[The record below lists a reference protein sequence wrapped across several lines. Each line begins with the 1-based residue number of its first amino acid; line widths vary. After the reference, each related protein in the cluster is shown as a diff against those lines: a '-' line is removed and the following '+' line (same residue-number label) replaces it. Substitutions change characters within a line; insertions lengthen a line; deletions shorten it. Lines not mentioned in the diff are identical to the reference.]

1 MFRALL
7 FLALISVPLRAEIVV
22 SAAASLEDVL
32 ADASV
37 QWRKR
42 GGEVVRLNLG
52 PSHALALQIE
62 SGAPADVFV
71 SAAESDIDR
80 LQSRDLLVPSS
91 RRAIASNP
99 LVVIVPR
106 SSTLRIR
113 DARHLSSASVRRF
126 VIADP
131 ETSPAGMGA
140 KQFLV
145 STGVWT
151 PLARRVIPA
160 ADVRGALAIVA
171 SGAADAGIV
180 FRTDALSSPEVR
192 IAFQPRIAPIRYTGA
207 VIRRSA
213 PKAAAKAFLEF
224 LASPAGKAIFRNH
237 GFGPPGPE

>member
-1 MFRALL
+1 MARALL
-7 FLALISVPLRAEIVV
+7 FLALLSLPLRAEVVV

-32 ADASV
+32 ADASA
-37 QWRKR
+37 QWQKR

-52 PSHALALQIE
+52 ASHALALQIE

-80 LQSRDLLVPSS
+80 LQSRGLLVPGS

-106 SSTLRIR
+106 SSALRIR
-113 DARHLSSASVRRF
+113 DARQLASASVRRF
-126 VIADP
+126 AIADP

-140 KQFLV
+140 KDFLV
-145 STGVWT
+145 RAGVW
-151 PLARRVIPA
+151 PALAPRVIPA

-180 FRTDALSSPEVR
+180 FRTDALSSSAVR
-192 IAFQPRIAPIRYTGA
+192 IAFQPRIAPIRYTGG
-207 VIRRSA
+207 VMRRSA
-213 PKAAAKAFLEF
+213 PKAAARAFLEF
-224 LASPAGKAIFRNH
+224 LASPAGEAIFRKH
-237 GFGPPGPE
+237 GFGPRAPE